1 VSGRREGLPSHHRDA
16 NSEGDTAVA
25 TGGLEGVVA
34 AQTSLSWIDGE
45 RGMLVYRGYAIDDLA
60 TEATFEEVIHL
71 LLEGTLPTMSQL
83 DQVRHR
89 LGEHATLPDRVVQ
102 ALRALPDDTAP
113 MEAVRTGVSL
123 MGAGAPTADRTD
135 LDATKAQAYAIIS
148 EIPAIIGTFEA
159 GRTHRDHP
167 EPHPDRSVAYNL
179 MLGLTGKEPDE
190 ETERAMDVALVLH
203 AEHTLNAST
212 FAARLT
218 ASTLSDIYSAVIA
231 AIGALR
237 GPLHGGANEQVA
249 TMLEEIPGVDDVADY
264 IDAKLEARARIMG
277 FGHRVYRTEDPR
289 ARHLR
294 EWATRMADNT
304 GISEVV
310 EKALEVVEVVHD
322 RKGLFVNVDF
332 FSAPLYTAMDIPRDL
347 FTPIFAASRAAGWT
361 AHVLEQQ
368 ADNRLIR
375 PSSEYIGDRRN
386 EWVPIDE
393 RG

>member
-1 VSGRREGLPSHHRDA
+1 MA
-16 NSEGDTAVA
+16 Q
-25 TGGLEGVVA
+25 GGLEGVVA

-60 TEATFEEVIHL
+60 EHATFEEVIHL
-71 LLEGTLPTMSQL
+71 LLEGSLPTPGEL
-83 DQVRHR
+83 DQTRER
-89 LGEHATLPDRVVQ
+89 LGQHTVLPDRTIG
-102 ALRALPDDTAP
+102 ALRALPDDTTP
-113 MEAVRTGVSL
+113 MEATRTGTSL
-123 MGAGAPTADRTD
+123 QGSAIATADRSD
-135 LDATKAQAYAIIS
+135 LDETREHAYAIVAQ
-148 EIPAIIGTFEA
+148 IPAIIGAFEA
-159 GRTHRDHP
+159 GRNGRDHRD
-167 EPHPDRSVAYNL
+167 PDPKRSVAYNL
-179 MLGLTGKEPDE
+179 MLGLTGEEPDE

-218 ASTLSDIYSAVIA
+218 ASTLSDIYSAVTA

-249 TMLEEIPGVDDVADY
+249 RMLEEIPSLEDVEGY
-264 IDAKLEARARIMG
+264 IDAKLEARERIMG

-289 ARHLR
+289 AKHLR
-294 EWATRMADNT
+294 DWSTRMAENS

-310 EKALEVVEVVHD
+310 EKALRVVEVVHD
-322 RKGLFVNVDF
+322 RKGLYVNVDF
-332 FSAPLYTAMDIPRDL
+332 FSAPLYTAMGIPRDL

-386 EWVPIDE
+386 EWTPIDE

>member
-1 VSGRREGLPSHHRDA
+1 M
-16 NSEGDTAVA
+16 T

-60 TEATFEEVIHL
+60 TGATFEEVIHL
-71 LLEGTLPTMSQL
+71 LLEGDLPTRAQL
-83 DQVRHR
+83 DEVRNR
-89 LGEHATLPDRVVQ
+89 LGEHATLPDRAVE
-102 ALRALPDDTAP
+102 ALRALPDHTAP

-123 MGAGAPTADRTD
+123 MGAGVATADRSD
-135 LDATKAQAYAIIS
+135 LETTKDLAYAIIAQA
-148 EIPAIIGTFEA
+148 PAVIGAFEA
-159 GRTHRDHP
+159 GRTHREHP
-167 EPHPDRSVAYNL
+167 RPHADRSVAYNL

-218 ASTLSDIYSAVIA
+218 ASTLSDIYSAVTA

-249 TMLEEIPGVDDVADY
+249 TMLEEIPSVEDVAEHVDR
-264 IDAKLEARARIMG
+264 KLAARERIMG

-289 ARHLR
+289 AKHLR
-294 EWATRMADNT
+294 DWATRLADNT
-304 GISEVV
+304 GTSEVV
-310 EKALEVVEVVHD
+310 DKALEVVDVVHD

-332 FSAPLYTAMDIPRDL
+332 FSAPLYTAMGIPRDL

-375 PSSEYIGDRRN
+375 PSSEYVGDRRS
-386 EWVPIDE
+386 EWVPIEE